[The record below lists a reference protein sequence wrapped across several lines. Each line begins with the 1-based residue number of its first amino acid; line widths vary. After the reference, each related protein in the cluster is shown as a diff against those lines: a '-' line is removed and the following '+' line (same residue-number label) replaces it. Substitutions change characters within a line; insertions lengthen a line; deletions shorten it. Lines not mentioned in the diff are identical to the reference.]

1 MRVEPSVTLPCVGRH
16 LAVFCDGSSVAV
28 VGTEGAARIRFEADG
43 SSGRLIS
50 TGQGG
55 DVVVAEGPTGQI
67 VDMFAQLRAEA
78 APRRRGGRLRPI
90 ALGVA
95 AAALVL
101 APVGIMQLRAPSVP
115 ALDGAALQRVL
126 EMSRGV
132 RTPEA
137 VAALTASQPALQ
149 PPSRSAARSVP
160 LPEHLPSLDDTA
172 TPAAKAPEA
181 TASAAR
187 TTPVLAPAPGRVAA
201 AAEPSPAAVGSP
213 IPKVGDTPIEA
224 PAAATAGGGTA
235 AKAEAPAADAAGSKP
250 KVAESSPSGPEA
262 ITAAIARM
270 NPVEA
275 QKAVK
280 TLDDI
285 KTSLADNGE
294 ISPDLL
300 REIPHEIAKALR
312 DAGVDL
318 SPGERREAG
327 RKSAAVVRLP
337 SSAIERFRGRDGIA
351 SITDSNSWVLTNGIV
366 MLPLPGGGD
375 IRTADAMLEFG
386 LKP

>member
-1 MRVEPSVTLPCVGRH
+1 MRTEPSVALPGVGRH
-16 LAVFCDGSSVAV
+16 LAVLCDGSSVAV

-67 VDMFAQLRAEA
+67 VDMFAQLRAQA
-78 APRRRGGRLRPI
+78 APRRRGGSLRTI
-90 ALGVA
+90 RIGVA

-101 APVGIMQLRAPSVP
+101 VPVSLLQLRAPSVP

-149 PPSRSAARSVP
+149 PASRSAAGSVP
-160 LPEHLPSLDDTA
+160 LPEHLPSLDDA
-172 TPAAKAPEA
+172 APPAAKVPEA
-181 TASAAR
+181 TATAAR
-187 TTPVLAPAPGRVAA
+187 TAPVPVPAPKRIET
-201 AAEPSPAAVGSP
+201 AAEPPPAAVGSP
-213 IPKVGDTPIEA
+213 IPKATDTPTEA
-224 PAAATAGGGTA
+224 PAAAAAGGETA
-235 AKAEAPAADAAGSKP
+235 AKAEAPAVDTAGSRP
-250 KVAESSPSGPEA
+250 KAAESSPSGPEA

-270 NPVEA
+270 NPIEA

-294 ISPDLL
+294 ISPELL

>member
-1 MRVEPSVTLPCVGRH
+1 MRADPSVTLPGVGRH

-115 ALDGAALQRVL
+115 ALDSAALQRVL

-132 RTPEA
+132 RTTDA
-137 VAALTASQPALQ
+137 VAALTTAQPA
-149 PPSRSAARSVP
+149 SRSAARSVP
-160 LPEHLPSLDDTA
+160 LPDHLPSLDDA
-172 TPAAKAPEA
+172 APPAAKAPKA
-181 TASAAR
+181 TASSAR
-187 TTPVLAPAPGRVAA
+187 TASVPVPAPGRIETAAELPPAA
-201 AAEPSPAAVGSP
+201 AGSP
-213 IPKVGDTPIEA
+213 IPKTTDMPTAA
-224 PAAATAGGGTA
+224 PAAATAEGEAA
-235 AKAEAPAADAAGSKP
+235 AKAEAPAALAAASKP
-250 KVAESSPSGPEA
+250 KAAESSLSGPEA

-294 ISPDLL
+294 ISPELL

>member
-1 MRVEPSVTLPCVGRH
+1 TP
-16 LAVFCDGSSVAV
+16 
-28 VGTEGAARIRFEADG
+28 TE
-43 SSGRLIS
+43 
-50 TGQGG
+50 
-55 DVVVAEGPTGQI
+55 V
-67 VDMFAQLRAEA
+67 
-78 APRRRGGRLRPI
+78 
-90 ALGVA
+90 
-95 AAALVL
+95 
-101 APVGIMQLRAPSVP
+101 
-115 ALDGAALQRVL
+115 
-126 EMSRGV
+126 
-132 RTPEA
+132 
-137 VAALTASQPALQ
+137 
-149 PPSRSAARSVP
+149 
-160 LPEHLPSLDDTA
+160 
-172 TPAAKAPEA
+172 
-181 TASAAR
+181 
-187 TTPVLAPAPGRVAA
+187 
-201 AAEPSPAAVGSP
+201 
-213 IPKVGDTPIEA
+213 
-224 PAAATAGGGTA
+224 PAAATAGGETA
-235 AKAEAPAADAAGSKP
+235 AKAEAPATDAAGSKP
-250 KVAESSPSGPEA
+250 KAAESSLSGPKA

-285 KTSLADNGE
+285 KMSLADNGE
-294 ISPDLL
+294 ISPELL

>member
-1 MRVEPSVTLPCVGRH
+1 MRTEPSVTLPGVGRH
-16 LAVFCDGSSVAV
+16 LAVLCDGSSVAV

-78 APRRRGGRLRPI
+78 APRRRGGSLRTI
-90 ALGVA
+90 RIGVA

-101 APVGIMQLRAPSVP
+101 VPVGLLQLRAPSVP

-126 EMSRGV
+126 EMSHGV

-137 VAALTASQPALQ
+137 VAALTAAQPA
-149 PPSRSAARSVP
+149 SRSAARSVP
-160 LPEHLPSLDDTA
+160 LPDHLPSLDDTA

-187 TTPVLAPAPGRVAA
+187 TAPVSAPALGRTET
-201 AAEPSPAAVGSP
+201 AAEPSPATVGSP
-213 IPKVGDTPIEA
+213 IPKATDTLTEA
-224 PAAATAGGGTA
+224 PAAAAAGGETA
-235 AKAEAPAADAAGSKP
+235 AKAEAPAADTAGSRP
-250 KVAESSPSGPEA
+250 KAAESSPSGPEA

-270 NPVEA
+270 NPIEA

-294 ISPDLL
+294 ISPELL

>member
-1 MRVEPSVTLPCVGRH
+1 MRVEPSVTLPGVGRH

-95 AAALVL
+95 TAALVL

-115 ALDGAALQRVL
+115 ALDSAALQRVL

-149 PPSRSAARSVP
+149 PASRSAARSVP

-172 TPAAKAPEA
+172 PPAAKAPEA
-181 TASAAR
+181 TASATR
-187 TTPVLAPAPGRVAA
+187 TAPVPVPAPGRIEA
-201 AAEPSPAAVGSP
+201 AAEPPSAADGSP
-213 IPKVGDTPIEA
+213 IPKAADTPTEV
-224 PAAATAGGGTA
+224 PAAATAGGETA
-235 AKAEAPAADAAGSKP
+235 AKAEAPATDAAGSKP
-250 KVAESSPSGPEA
+250 KAAESSLSGPEA

-285 KTSLADNGE
+285 KMSLADNGE
-294 ISPDLL
+294 ISPELL

>member
-1 MRVEPSVTLPCVGRH
+1 MLPGVGRH
-16 LAVFCDGSSVAV
+16 LAVLCDGSSVAV

-78 APRRRGGRLRPI
+78 APRRRGTRLRPI

-101 APVGIMQLRAPSVP
+101 APVGFMQLRAPSAP
-115 ALDGAALQRVL
+115 AVDGAALQRVL

-137 VAALTASQPALQ
+137 IAALTASQSGLQ
-149 PPSRSAARSVP
+149 PASRSADRSVP
-160 LPEHLPSLDDTA
+160 LPEHLPSLDDTV
-172 TPAAKAPEA
+172 PSAAKAPETTARA
-181 TASAAR
+181 TE
-187 TTPVLAPAPGRVAA
+187 PAPVPTPGKV
-201 AAEPSPAAVGSP
+201 EPERPAAVGSP
-213 IPKVGDTPIEA
+213 IAKADTQAEA
-224 PAAATAGGGTA
+224 PAAAASRTVAKDDAAKTEVPVADGTA
-235 AKAEAPAADAAGSKP
+235 KAKEAEKSLSGS
-250 KVAESSPSGPEA
+250 EA

-294 ISPDLL
+294 ISPELL

-318 SPGERREAG
+318 APGERREAG